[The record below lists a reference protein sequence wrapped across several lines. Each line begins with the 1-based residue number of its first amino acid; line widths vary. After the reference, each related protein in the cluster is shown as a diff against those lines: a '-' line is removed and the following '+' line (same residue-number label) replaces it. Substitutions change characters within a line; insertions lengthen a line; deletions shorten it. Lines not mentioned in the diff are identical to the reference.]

1 MNDIRSALD
10 GLYSDGSGKKILMYG
25 EPWTGGSVAISD
37 GCSQSK
43 AGSLNSRVGMFCDS
57 YCDIVNTH
65 KVKTET
71 VNVVFLRPILYGFNH
86 ILSVHQLI

>member
-1 MNDIRSALD
+1 MTDFIQTVRV
-10 GLYSDGSGKKILMYG
+10 KKILMYG

-57 YCDIVNTH
+57 YRDAI
-65 KVKTET
+65 KEAQT
-71 VNVVFLRPILYGFNH
+71 VPIRDLFRATPIRPERLQT
-86 ILSVHQLI
+86 V